1 MTPPPTTTASPPT
14 AAARAGVA
22 AAELPAT
29 PAAALAAAATAA
41 LDADALVA
49 RVRAYNPRSDETLL
63 RRAFAFGARAHDG
76 QLRRSGEP
84 YFTHPVTVAAIL
96 AGQRM
101 DDATIV
107 TALLHDTVED
117 TRATLREI
125 ERRFGAEVA
134 ALVDGVTKLTNLQI
148 ARAES
153 KQAENFR
160 KLFMA
165 MSKDLRV
172 ILVKLADRLHNM
184 RTIGAVAHAK
194 QVQKA
199 RETMDIYAPLAGRM
213 GMQWMREELEDLA
226 FRVLNPEARSSILR
240 RFVTLGR
247 EHGDV
252 MAAITADIEAALA
265 REGIEAEVT
274 GRAKK
279 PFSVWRKME
288 EKDQGFSQL
297 SDVYGFRVIAPTVSD
312 CYRALG
318 AIHGRWR
325 AVPGRFKDYISQP
338 KSNGYRSIH
347 TTVSG
352 RAGKRVEVQIRTRP
366 MHEIAEAGVAAHWS
380 YRDGERVR
388 NPFAVDPGAW
398 VRQMAER
405 LGAEEDDAFLEHVKL
420 EMYADKVF
428 CFTPRGEVVKLPR
441 DSTPLDFAYA
451 VHTRIGDR
459 CVGAKVDG
467 LRVPLWTRLRNG
479 QAVDIVTA
487 EGQAP
492 QPGWLDM
499 VATGRAKA
507 AIRRSLKASRRERF
521 VRLGREL
528 VRVAFEQIGRKPTDK
543 ALGTAARQLGLPD
556 ATELLARVGAAELT
570 AREVAATLY
579 PDRTPKPA
587 RARDGA
593 GIVGLDP
600 GRTPVRG
607 ACCQPVPGE
616 RIVGIARRGEGVV
629 VHKIDCAVL
638 AELEDQPERWVDLHW
653 SPGEHPP
660 VHAVTLELTI
670 SNAPTVLG
678 RVCGLIGERGANIS
692 DLRFRDRKPDY
703 FRLLVDVELADAA
716 HLHAVMTALEA
727 ESDVAELRRHRDPL
741 AARRD
746 GDRDGGRDEAPG
758 AAPKAG
764 SEAGRV

>member
-1 MTPPPTTTASPPT
+1 MTAPP
-14 AAARAGVA
+14 AADPSTI
-22 AAELPAT
+22 LPADAQGR
-29 PAAALAAAATAA
+29 AAVAGRDFGPMPSGPSRGSVALPGA
-41 LDADALVA
+41 LDADGLVALVG
-49 RVRAYNPRSDETLL
+49 AYNPRSDAALI
-63 RRAFAFGARAHDG
+63 RRAFAFGRRAHEG

-84 YFTHPVTVAAIL
+84 YFTHPVAVATIL
-96 AGQRM
+96 AQQRM

-117 TRATLREI
+117 TRATKAQIR
-125 ERRFGAEVA
+125 RRFGAETA

-184 RTIGAVAHAK
+184 RTIGAVAPEK
-194 QVQKA
+194 QVVKA

-213 GMQWMREELEDLA
+213 GMQWMREELEDLS
-226 FRVLNPEARSSILR
+226 FRVLNPEGRNSILR
-240 RFVTLGR
+240 RFVTLQR

-252 MAAITADIEAALA
+252 MTAITSDIEAALG
-265 REGIEAEVT
+265 REGIDADVT

-288 EKDQGFSQL
+288 EKAQGFSQL
-297 SDVYGFRVIAPTVSD
+297 SDVYGFRIITGSVAD

-318 AIHGRWR
+318 AIHQRWR
-325 AVPGRFKDYISQP
+325 AVPGRFKDYVSQP

-352 RAGKRVEVQIRTRP
+352 RDGKRVEVQIRTRQ
-366 MHEIAEAGVAAHWS
+366 MHEVAEAGVAAHWS
-380 YRDGERVR
+380 YRDGERVS

-398 VRQMAER
+398 VKAMTER
-405 LGAEEDDAFLEHVKL
+405 LSWDDDAAFLEQVKL

-428 CFTPRGEVVKLPR
+428 CFTPKGEVVKLPR

-499 VATGRAKA
+499 VVTGRAKA
-507 AIRRSLKASRRERF
+507 AIRRSLRASRRERF
-521 VRLGREL
+521 QRLGREL
-528 VRVAFEQIGRKPTDK
+528 VRVAFEQIGRRPTDK
-543 ALGTAARQLGLPD
+543 ALATAAGQMGLPGP
-556 ATELLARVGAAELT
+556 AELLARVGAAEIS

-579 PDRTPKPA
+579 PDRRPEPA
-587 RARDGA
+587 RARSG
-593 GIVGLDP
+593 GGVVGLEP

-607 ACCQPVPGE
+607 TCCQPVPGE
-616 RIVGIARRGEGVV
+616 RIVGITQRGEGVV
-629 VHKIDCAVL
+629 LHKIDCAVL
-638 AELEDQPERWVDLHW
+638 ATVEDQPERWVDLQW
-653 SPGEHPP
+653 SPGEHPA
-660 VHAVTLELTI
+660 VHPVTLELTI
-670 SNAPTVLG
+670 ANAPAVLG
-678 RVCGLIGERGANIS
+678 RVCTAIGERGANIA
-692 DLRFRDRKPDY
+692 DLRFRDRKPDH
-703 FRLLVDVELADAA
+703 FLVHIDVELSDAA
-716 HLHAVMTALEA
+716 HLHTVLTALEV
-727 ESDVAELRRHRDPL
+727 ESDVAALRRHRDPAPE
-741 AARRD
+741 AA
-746 GDRDGGRDEAPG
+746 G
-758 AAPKAG
+758 
-764 SEAGRV
+764 V